1 VPSGVTELPRTHDLG
16 ADARAVLPG
25 EDVVDA
31 AAATWL
37 VEPAP
42 PRGGEH
48 PLVEPFPGVTERCV
62 VALTFTGAE
71 AVK

>member
-1 VPSGVTELPRTHDLG
+1 
-16 ADARAVLPG
+16 VLPG

-48 PLVEPFPGVTERCV
+48 PLVEPFLGVTERCV
-62 VALTFTGAE
+62 VALTLTGAE